1 MQFNSRAFLALIS
14 SLPLAAAAEDAAS
27 ILRTMG
33 EKQIARWAGVERYTV
48 DQSMMGNRMTRS
60 FERFEVKGADG
71 SSFPAFRLSGQR
83 AASEQCAQFLD
94 QYASGLE
101 MFGDAHASEVERQ
114 MQAAGLPPGLLKAT
128 GSDPWAT
135 MDSRLMMNGMAVF
148 ARGAAQGERMRTDG
162 SEDAL
167 AARQDMSE
175 FAERARLVG
184 KETVDGRDAF
194 HLRAEGLDRTEV
206 VDGQQFTFQTVSLWV
221 DAAEYVPLRTRIEGV
236 ATADGQSRPVTIEN
250 LERDYRTVAGS
261 RMYEPYARVMRMT
274 GMLDDAQ
281 RAEMAKAQQQMAE
294 TERKLAQMPPAQR
307 QMVMNQMGPQL
318 EMMRSMATGG
328 GFEMT
333 TQVHEI
339 AVNAPEMTADVPA
352 TPCDGQAAPG
362 DGTVAAATSAS
373 PASADP
379 EAVQQACLRE
389 KIREAQAAQQKKRG
403 VGKLL
408 GAVSRATSMFGSP
421 EISQAMNQAAAAN
434 ATVSDLAD
442 AARDLGIGED
452 EIRDCQDAD

>member
-1 MQFNSRAFLALIS
+1 
-14 SLPLAAAAEDAAS
+14 
-27 ILRTMG
+27 
-33 EKQIARWAGVERYTV
+33 
-48 DQSMMGNRMTRS
+48 
-60 FERFEVKGADG
+60 
-71 SSFPAFRLSGQR
+71 
-83 AASEQCAQFLD
+83 
-94 QYASGLE
+94 
-101 MFGDAHASEVERQ
+101 
-114 MQAAGLPPGLLKAT
+114 
-128 GSDPWAT
+128 
-135 MDSRLMMNGMAVF
+135 
-148 ARGAAQGERMRTDG
+148 MRTDG

-221 DAAEYVPLRTRIEGV
+221 DAAEYVPLRTRIDGV

-452 EIRDCQDAD
+452 EIRDCQDAG